1 VAKRDP
7 ALAVL
12 NAGIGGNRI
21 VGPGPG
27 ENPVALDRLDRDVFG
42 QTGVRTVIM
51 LEGINDL
58 SGGVPADTVMAGIR
72 EVVDRARAHNLRI
85 IGGTI
90 LPFKDADTGG
100 NWTPAKEQW
109 RQTVNAFIRSEG
121 LFDGYIDFDAAVRDP
136 ADPQRLRPAFD
147 SGDHLH
153 PNEAGFE
160 AMADAVDLDA
170 LG

>member
-1 VAKRDP
+1 
-7 ALAVL
+7 VL

-27 ENPVALDRLDRDVFG
+27 QNPPALDRLDRDVFG

-58 SGGVPADTVMAGIR
+58 SGGAPADRVMAGIK
-72 EVVDRARAHNLRI
+72 EVVDRAHAHNLRI
-85 IGGTI
+85 AGGTI
-90 LPFKDADTGG
+90 LPFKDADSGG
-100 NWTPAKEQW
+100 NWTAAKEQW
-109 RQTVNAFIRSEG
+109 RQTVNAFIRSEAG
-121 LFDGYIDFDAAVRDP
+121 FDAVIDFAGAVQDP
-136 ADPQRLRPAFD
+136 ADPARMLPAFD

-160 AMADAVDLDA
+160 AMANAIDLDV
-170 LG
+170 LR